1 MNTLK
6 TEEFKLEG
14 DYIALLKEEAK
25 SAIIR
30 IDDGGEVWYRVL
42 AVGPDCEEIVEGD
55 SVRVSRTFERDGV
68 HYVKESEVFV
78 KR

>member
-14 DYIALLKEEAK
+14 DYIALLKEEPK
-25 SAIIR
+25 SPIIR
-30 IDDGGEVWYRVL
+30 VDDSGEIWYRVL
-42 AVGPDCEEIVEGD
+42 ATGPDCEEIAVGD
-55 SVRVSRTFERDGV
+55 SVRVLRTFERGGV
-68 HYVKESEVFV
+68 HYVRESEVFV